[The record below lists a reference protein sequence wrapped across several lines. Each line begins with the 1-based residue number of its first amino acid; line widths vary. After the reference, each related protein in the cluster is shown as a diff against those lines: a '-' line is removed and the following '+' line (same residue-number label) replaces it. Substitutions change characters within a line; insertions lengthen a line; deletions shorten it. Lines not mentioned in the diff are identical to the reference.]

1 MIEKLYLCAQSRVLQ
16 LENQHNLR
24 NTLVLILPYFSVII
38 Y

>member
-1 MIEKLYLCAQSRVLQ
+1 MIEKLYLCKKSRVLQ
-16 LENQHNLR
+16 LEDQHNLR